1 MNREGGAPG
10 LLFGEKYRAP
20 LLDIRALHQFTV
32 HVLLCLITSLWK
44 IQGISECA
52 GIWSQYF
59 TVPWCRYP
67 VAK

>member
-32 HVLLCLITSLWK
+32 HVLLCLITALWK
-44 IQGISECA
+44 I
-52 GIWSQYF
+52 
-59 TVPWCRYP
+59 
-67 VAK
+67 